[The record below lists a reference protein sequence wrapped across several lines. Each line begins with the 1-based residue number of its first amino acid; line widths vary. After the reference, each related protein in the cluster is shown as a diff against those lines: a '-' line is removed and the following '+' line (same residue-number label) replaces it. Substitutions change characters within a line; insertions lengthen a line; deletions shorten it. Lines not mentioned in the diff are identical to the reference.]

1 MQKLPLFW
9 GREGGAFDGPDEKTK
24 LTIILGK
31 VETCVN
37 NYQKGEEIVGNG
49 KFRRRI
55 FIFITN
61 KQTGKKEVLYTGVL
75 KILNRVLMG

>member
-1 MQKLPLFW
+1 M
-9 GREGGAFDGPDEKTK
+9 AFDGPDEKPK

-37 NYQKGEEIVGNG
+37 NYQEGEEIMGNG

-61 KQTGKKEVLYTGVL
+61 K
-75 KILNRVLMG
+75 